1 MSINKPYQSPDE
13 LPDVLPVFPLA
24 GVLLLPRV
32 SLPLTVFEARYLDMF
47 DDALKSHRLI
57 GIIQPEA
64 GENEHKTH
72 PDLYSVGCVGRIT
85 QFAETGDGRYLV
97 ALTGVARFKVME
109 ELNSLTSYR
118 QCHVSYDDYRVDFV
132 PSAGE
137 QDVNRNDILRTLRNF
152 AKANDLKIDWKSI
165 EKTPNEPLV
174 NELAMMS
181 PFGPKEKQ
189 ALLEA
194 KDLKLRA
201 ETLVAIAEIELARGQ
216 PSARTLQ

>member
-1 MSINKPYQSPDE
+1 MSINKPYQSPTE
-13 LPDVLPVFPLA
+13 LPDVLPVFPLS

-32 SLPLTVFEARYLDMF
+32 SLPLTIFEPRYLDMF

-57 GIIQPEA
+57 GIIQPEE
-64 GENEHKTH
+64 GENDQSVN
-72 PDLYSVGCVGRIT
+72 PGLYSVGCVGRIT

-97 ALTGVARFKVME
+97 ALTGVARFKVVE
-109 ELNSLTSYR
+109 ELASVTPYR
-118 QCHVSYDDYRVDFV
+118 QCHVAYTDYLVDFV

-137 QDVNRNDILRTLRNF
+137 QDVNRQDILEALRNF

-165 EKTPNEPLV
+165 DKTPNEPLV

-181 PFGPKEKQ
+181 PFGPREKQ

-201 ETLVAIAEIELARGQ
+201 ETLVAIAEMELARGQ